1 MPKKFE
7 DAVSAV
13 LAGADPDQVA
23 ETMLPE
29 TKPAEPEVKAPK
41 IGEVIAQLVMDATMS
56 YDQIVTLIHDQFKP
70 CNTSARSVA
79 SVAARLRRDGLDV
92 PHRRKAKAAT
102 E

>member
-13 LAGADPDQVA
+13 LSGADPDQVA
-23 ETMLPE
+23 ETILAE

-79 SVAARLRRDGLDV
+79 SVAARLRRDGVEV
-92 PHRRKAKAAT
+92 PHRRKAKAVA

>member
-7 DAVSAV
+7 DAVFAV

-23 ETMLPE
+23 DKVLAE

-79 SVAARLRRDGLDV
+79 SVAARLRRDGVEV
-92 PHRRKAKAAT
+92 PHRRKAKG
-102 E
+102 

>member
-7 DAVSAV
+7 EAVSTV
-13 LAGADPDQVA
+13 FAGADADQVA
-23 ETMLPE
+23 DAILAKT
-29 TKPAEPEVKAPK
+29 TPADPEVKAPK

-56 YDQIVTLIHDQFKP
+56 YDQIVMLIHQQFKP

-79 SVAARLRRDGLDV
+79 SVAARLRRDGVEV
-92 PHRRKAKAAT
+92 PHRRRAKAVP

>member
-13 LAGADPDQVA
+13 LASADADQVA
-23 ETMLPE
+23 DTILAK
-29 TKPAEPEVKAPK
+29 TAPAEPEVKTPK
-41 IGEVIAQLVMDATMS
+41 IGEVIAQLVMDATLS
-56 YDQIVTLIHDQFKP
+56 YDQIVNCIHEQFKT

-79 SVAARLRRDGLDV
+79 SVAARLRRDGVEV
-92 PHRRKAKAAT
+92 PHRRKAKAVT